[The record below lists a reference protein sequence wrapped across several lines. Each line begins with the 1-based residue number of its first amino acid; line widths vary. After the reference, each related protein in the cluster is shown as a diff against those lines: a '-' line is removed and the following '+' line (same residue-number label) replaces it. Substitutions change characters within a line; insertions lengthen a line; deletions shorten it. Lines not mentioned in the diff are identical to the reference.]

1 MNTKTATSG
10 KMVYKERMMNS
21 RDEDREKRMGGKIVR
36 KLRKKRKEVKSKW
49 REGRKQRK
57 EKEL

>member
-1 MNTKTATSG
+1 
-10 KMVYKERMMNS
+10 MVYKERMMNS
-21 RDEDREKRMGGKIVR
+21 RDEVREKRMGRKIVR